1 MQINRDLLPAR
12 SVIAA
17 KEIGGHIRETPLDYS
32 PYFSE
37 LTGASVWMKLENLQ
51 HTGSFKLRGAFNK
64 LLSLPEAERARG
76 CVAASSGNHGAA
88 VAHAMRSLDVRGIVF
103 VPEQTSSTK
112 VDAIKR
118 AGAEIEFFGTDG
130 LDTEVHA
137 REYAKENGMAYL
149 SPYNDA
155 DVIAG
160 QGTCG
165 VEIASQLP
173 DVEAVFVAVG
183 GGGLISGVG
192 AFLKSVNPSL
202 QVVACQPA
210 ASVPQIRSA
219 SISLTVEQMVTLG
232 RFPYLSAWQFR
243 PSAQDLERVDRALET
258 VGLGA
263 LRDRRMD
270 ELSGGER
277 QSVFIAAAL
286 AQEAEILLLDEP
298 TTHLDARHQLEVIHL
313 LRELRRS
320 GEHAIVLTTHDLNLA
335 LRLADRVLALKEGQV
350 VAAGDPEQLLAPGK
364 LEQIFDAPF
373 AVLREERAVLPSSAD
388 GARHNQA

>member
-1 MQINRDLLPAR
+1 MAGREVL
-12 SVIAA
+12 AA
-17 KEIGGHIRETPLDYS
+17 HGVGWTVDSAEILAPLDLQLAAGECLAVVG
-32 PYFSE
+32 PN
-37 LTGASVWMKLENLQ
+37 GAGKTTL
-51 HTGSFKLRGAFNK
+51 LR
-64 LLSLPEAERARG
+64 LLAGLIQP
-76 CVAASSGNHGAA
+76 SSGE
-88 VAHAMRSLDVRGIVF
+88 VSLGG
-103 VPEQTSSTK
+103 E
-112 VDAIKR
+112 A
-118 AGAEIEFFGTDG
+118 FGK
-130 LDTEVHA
+130 LSRRRLA
-137 REYAKENGMAYL
+137 RHIAY
-149 SPYNDA
+149 
-155 DVIAG
+155 
-160 QGTCG
+160 
-165 VEIASQLP
+165 
-173 DVEAVFVAVG
+173 
-183 GGGLISGVG
+183 
-192 AFLKSVNPSL
+192 
-202 QVVACQPA
+202 
-210 ASVPQIRSA
+210 VPQIRSA

-243 PSAQDLERVDRALET
+243 PSAKDLERVGLALET

-313 LRELRRS
+313 LLELRRS

-373 AVLREERAVLPSSAD
+373 AVLREERAVNVLLRLD
-388 GARHNQA
+388 R